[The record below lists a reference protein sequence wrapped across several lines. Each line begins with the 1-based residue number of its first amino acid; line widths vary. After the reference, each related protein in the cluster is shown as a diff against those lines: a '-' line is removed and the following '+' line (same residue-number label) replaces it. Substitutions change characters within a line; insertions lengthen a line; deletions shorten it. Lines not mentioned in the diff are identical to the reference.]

1 MRSQTLPS
9 PNTFPNFQHLH
20 AQHTASHSLPGFHR
34 VSHLCTTTTTKHQ
47 YFAQPPQSPPLRTSV
62 QPPPH
67 HHLHLV
73 TINPHS
79 THNHGCHISA
89 NPLTTVVKL
98 SQMDPKHSTLG
109 VHANPPSTTGTT
121 PLTHL
126 TRRPQSTRVVHHLT
140 RTTT

>member
-1 MRSQTLPS
+1 MNLNAK
-9 PNTFPNFQHLH
+9 PNTPISKHLSQFPAPPCTTYRLPQPS
-20 AQHTASHSLPGFHR
+20 TAS
-34 VSHLCTTTTTKHQ
+34 VT
-47 YFAQPPQSPPLRTSV
+47 FAQPPPQSINTLHNRRKVRLFV
-62 QPPPH
+62 QVYNH